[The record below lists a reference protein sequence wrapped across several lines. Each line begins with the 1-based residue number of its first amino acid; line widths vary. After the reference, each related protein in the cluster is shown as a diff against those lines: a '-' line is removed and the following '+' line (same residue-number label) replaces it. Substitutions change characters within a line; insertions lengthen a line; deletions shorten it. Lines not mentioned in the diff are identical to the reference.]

1 MKSVPLFDRP
11 RVSHL
16 GQHSLEPPRLV
27 EPNSFLSKP
36 HGRRIELNWVRRDA
50 VQRVVEEVAAAAVEV
65 EVAAAAVE
73 AVVTKLDGVLW
84 DITQDWIAQRNRL
97 RLRLNAPRPLRC

>member
-1 MKSVPLFDRP
+1 MERNF
-11 RVSHL
+11 
-16 GQHSLEPPRLV
+16 
-27 EPNSFLSKP
+27 FLLKR
-36 HGRRIELNWVRRDA
+36 HGRRIELNWGRRA
-50 VQRVVEEVAAAAVEV
+50 AAQRVVEEVAAAAVEVEV